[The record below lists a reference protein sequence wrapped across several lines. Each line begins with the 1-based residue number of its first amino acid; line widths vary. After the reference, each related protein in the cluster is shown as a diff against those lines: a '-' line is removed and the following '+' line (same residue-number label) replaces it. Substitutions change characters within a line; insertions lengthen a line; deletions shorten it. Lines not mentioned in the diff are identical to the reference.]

1 MKMELKGLKSTVQ
14 IHSSAIVTTAGSR
27 GFEGVLLGIV
37 DVTAHES
44 QTDEIPLLKRRSKD
58 DERKVKGYKSR
69 RVDKGMLQAQAV
81 RQRRSDRFKDLDA
94 SWF

>member
-1 MKMELKGLKSTVQ
+1 MPRTVALMCHEY
-14 IHSSAIVTTAGSR
+14 IRFSFLI
-27 GFEGVLLGIV
+27 LLGIIC
-37 DVTAHES
+37 HLL
-44 QTDEIPLLKRRSKD
+44 EIPLLKRRSKD
-58 DERKVKGYKSR
+58 DERIVKGYKSR